1 MQYKQQ
7 KIKPKPKR
15 VFEAAPQIVSFFPYL
30 ISENMMKVFFSQ
42 TTPVNAFLLC
52 GIIRVLTMQLKEF

>member
-7 KIKPKPKR
+7 KIKPKPKK

-30 ISENMMKVFFSQ
+30 ISENMMKVF
-42 TTPVNAFLLC
+42 
-52 GIIRVLTMQLKEF
+52 